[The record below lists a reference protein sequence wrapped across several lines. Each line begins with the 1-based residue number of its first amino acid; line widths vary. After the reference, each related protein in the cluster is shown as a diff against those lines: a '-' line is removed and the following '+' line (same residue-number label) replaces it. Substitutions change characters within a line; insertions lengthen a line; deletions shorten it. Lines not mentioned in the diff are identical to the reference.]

1 MADSETAAP
10 SDASD
15 WHAHPVDEVL
25 ARLRTG
31 TGGLSAAEAQQ
42 RLAEVG
48 PNALPT
54 ARPRSALRRLL
65 LQFHNVLIY
74 LLLVSSVAAYL
85 LDHPVDAAVILAVVL
100 INAVIG
106 YVQEGKAERA
116 MQAIGRMLA
125 PRARA
130 LRDGRWQEIDAEA
143 LVPGDLIRLKAG
155 DRVPADIRLLEC
167 HGLRVDQAAL
177 TGESVPVSK
186 LTEAQPATTA
196 LADRSSMSYAGTLV
210 TAGQGSGVVVATG
223 RATELG
229 RISTLLGEV
238 HRLTTPLLRQ
248 MAVFGRWL
256 ALVVFGFAAATV
268 ALSGWLHGTALAD
281 GLMIGVALAV
291 AAIPEGLPA
300 IITITLAIGVQRM
313 ARRNAIIRRLPAVE
327 TLGAVSVICSDKT
340 GTLTCNALVAD
351 RLGLAEGECPAGS
364 PPQSARALLEAAAL
378 CNDASPHGDGDP
390 LEVALI
396 RLAEAGGV
404 AVDALRDA
412 HPRLALLPFSS
423 EHKLMATRHRD
434 RVCVK
439 GAPEK
444 LIARCDRQLR
454 NGQAEAIDAEAWHRL
469 LATMAGE
476 GLRVLAVAERREPG
490 TSAALD
496 DADVADGLC
505 LLGVVGFRDPPRPE
519 VHAALDACRAAG
531 IEVKMITGD
540 HAATAAAIGDELGI
554 SGSGGVLTG
563 PQIDALSP
571 AELDARVGTVHVF
584 ARTTPEHKLRLVSAL
599 QASGRVVA
607 MTGDG
612 ANDAPA
618 LKRADIGVAMGIK
631 GTEASRQAAEMVLA
645 DDNFATIVNGV
656 EEGRGVYEN
665 IQKSLLF
672 ILPTSVAEALV
683 VLVAAV
689 AGWQLPI
696 TPVQILWVNMVTAVT
711 LGLALAFEPVEG
723 DVMRRKPRPTGQGL
737 ITRYVGARIAWVAA
751 MLTVGIFV
759 LFDLAVAEG
768 GGERLARS
776 VALNA
781 LVAGEL
787 VYLFNCRR
795 WRAPSWTLEALLANG
810 WAWLSV
816 AVLLALQFMLT
827 YWPPAQQV
835 FGTEGLALRE
845 WVWVA
850 GLAII
855 VFAAVELEKAWLR
868 GRASGQRGPA

>member
-1 MADSETAAP
+1 MADSETVARTDAA
-10 SDASD
+10 D
-15 WHAHPVDEVL
+15 WHACTADEVL
-25 ARLRTG
+25 NRLRSG
-31 TGGLSAAEAQQ
+31 RDGLGAAEVQ
-42 RLAEVG
+42 RRLDATG
-48 PNALPT
+48 PNAFPA

-74 LLLVSSVAAYL
+74 LLLVSSIAAFM
-85 LDHPVDAAVILAVVL
+85 LDHPVDAAVILAVVV

-130 LRDGRWQEIDAEA
+130 LRDGRWQEIDAET
-143 LVPGDLIRLKAG
+143 LVPGDLVRLKAG
-155 DRVPADIRLLEC
+155 DRVPADIRLLDS
-167 HGLRVDQAAL
+167 HGLHVDQAAL

-186 LTEAQPATTA
+186 QTDVQPAGTA
-196 LADRSSMSYAGTLV
+196 LADRSAMAYAGTLA
-210 TAGQGSGVVVATG
+210 TAGQGSGVVAATG

-238 HRLTTPLLRQ
+238 HSLTTPLLRQ

-268 ALSGWLHGTALAD
+268 VLSGWLHGTALSD

-313 ARRNAIIRRLPAVE
+313 ARRKAIIRRLPAVE

-351 RLGLAEGECPAGS
+351 RLALAEGECPAGS
-364 PPQSARALLEAAAL
+364 PPPAARALLEAAAL

-404 AVDALRDA
+404 EVDAVRQA
-412 HPRLALLPFSS
+412 QPRLALLPFSS

-454 NGQAEAIDAEAWHRL
+454 NGCVEAIDADAWHRM

-490 TSAALD
+490 TSATLD
-496 DADVADGLC
+496 DDDVASGLC

-519 VHAALDACRAAG
+519 VPAALDACRAAG

-554 SGSGGVLTG
+554 SGTGGVLTG
-563 PQIDALSP
+563 PQIDTLSP
-571 AELDARVGTVHVF
+571 AELDARVSTVHVF

-599 QASGRVVA
+599 QARGRVVA

-656 EEGRGVYEN
+656 EEGRGVYDN

-737 ITRYVGARIAWVAA
+737 ITRYVGGRIAWVAA

-759 LFDLAVAEG
+759 LFDLALAEG
-768 GGERLARS
+768 GSEPLARS

-781 LVAGEL
+781 LVAGEV

-795 WRAPSWTLEALLANG
+795 WLAPSWTIEALLANG

-816 AVLLALQFMLT
+816 AILIGLQAMVT
-827 YWPPAQQV
+827 YWPPAQRV

-855 VFAAVELEKAWLR
+855 VFVAVELEKAGLR
-868 GRASGQRGPA
+868 VRAGGQR